1 MARRPPYDF
10 GVEVSASMPVFGKYR
25 VVAAVV
31 IAAFALVGSVRLFAP
46 VSAVA
51 ASIFKITEM
60 SLGVGRKAP
69 EVIVVGSDHNM
80 WITNQ
85 IGNSITKLTVDGQMT
100 EYPIHTANAEPMEG
114 ALGPDG
120 NVWFAEYG
128 PFGKLGRIAPD
139 GHIDE
144 FPVLTP
150 DARLWSVVTG
160 PDGNLW
166 FTEFS
171 HHAIGRMA
179 RDGSNV
185 VEYTTPLTVA
195 NPADI
200 TVGPDNNV
208 WFTEWGGDQIGR
220 ITVTGTITITEFPLR
235 SGSGPIGIV
244 SGPDGNLWFVESGG
258 SPNGNKVGKMN
269 TQGQLLAEYPTPTQ
283 ITDPHKSGPVEL
295 TVGPD
300 GNIWIVEGQASKIAS
315 VTMDGQITEYDT
327 PTAGSFPSG
336 ITTGPDGRLWFI
348 EEVGDQVGVID
359 FAKFTYLP
367 VLQRSMDVT
376 PAARP
381 R

>member
-1 MARRPPYDF
+1 
-10 GVEVSASMPVFGKYR
+10 MPIFGKYR
-25 VVAAVV
+25 VVAALV
-31 IAAFALVGSVRLFAP
+31 IAACGLIVGVRLFAP
-46 VSAVA
+46 ASAVA
-51 ASIFKITEM
+51 SSIFKITDM
-60 SLGVGRKAP
+60 SLGGGRKLP

-100 EYPIHTANAEPMEG
+100 EYPVPTTNAEPMEG

-128 PFGKLGRIAPD
+128 PFGKLARITPD

-179 RDGSNV
+179 PDGSHV

-200 TVGPDNNV
+200 TVGPDNNI
-208 WFTEWGGDQIGR
+208 WFTEWGGDRIGR
-220 ITVTGTITITEFPLR
+220 ITITGTITEFPLTPFA
-235 SGSGPIGIV
+235 GPIGIV

-258 SPNGNKVGKMN
+258 APAGNKVGKMN
-269 TQGQLLAEYPTPTQ
+269 TQGELLAEYPTPTQ
-283 ITDPHKSGPVEL
+283 ITDTHKSGPVEL

-300 GNIWIVEGQASKIAS
+300 GNIWIVEGQGNKIAS
-315 VTMDGQITEYDT
+315 VTMDGQITEYDAPT
-327 PTAGSFPSG
+327 PNSFPDG

-348 EEVGDQVGVID
+348 EADGDKVGVID
-359 FAKFTYLP
+359 LARYSYLP
-367 VLQRSMDVT
+367 GIQVPQGVT
-376 PAARP
+376 PLRQTSSNRAR
-381 R
+381 